1 MYLSSN
7 VAYRKLGGDT
17 MATAIVLNSTINLK
31 YAIEKDGDTKIKSM
45 TLSGLGENADIS
57 SIKKTVDA
65 ISMLQLGEQVDI
77 NRIKNSYLE

>member
-1 MYLSSN
+1 
-7 VAYRKLGGDT
+7 

-45 TLSGLGENADIS
+45 TLSGIRENADIN

-65 ISMLQLGEQVDI
+65 ISMLQLGEAVEV
-77 NRIKNSYLE
+77 NRVKNSFLY

>member
-1 MYLSSN
+1 
-7 VAYRKLGGDT
+7 

-45 TLSGLGENADIS
+45 TLSGIRENADIN

-65 ISMLQLGEQVDI
+65 ISLLQTGEAVEV
-77 NRIKNSYLE
+77 NRVKNSFLY

>member
-1 MYLSSN
+1 
-7 VAYRKLGGDT
+7 

>member
-1 MYLSSN
+1 
-7 VAYRKLGGDT
+7 
-17 MATAIVLNSTINLK
+17 MATEKFSSSTINLK

-65 ISMLQLGEQVDI
+65 ISMLQAGEQVEV
-77 NRIKNSYLE
+77 NRVKNSFLY

>member
-1 MYLSSN
+1 
-7 VAYRKLGGDT
+7 

-45 TLSGLGENADIS
+45 TLSGIRENADIN

-65 ISMLQLGEQVDI
+65 ISLLQIGEAVEV
-77 NRIKNSYLE
+77 NRVKNSFLY

>member
-1 MYLSSN
+1 
-7 VAYRKLGGDT
+7 

-45 TLSGLGENADIS
+45 TLSGIRENADIN

-65 ISMLQLGEQVDI
+65 ISMLQIGEAVEV
-77 NRIKNSYLE
+77 NRVKNSFLY

>member
-1 MYLSSN
+1 
-7 VAYRKLGGDT
+7 
-17 MATAIVLNSTINLK
+17 MATAIVLNSSINLK

-65 ISMLQLGEQVDI
+65 ISMLQAGEQVDI

>member
-1 MYLSSN
+1 
-7 VAYRKLGGDT
+7 
-17 MATAIVLNSTINLK
+17 MATAIVLNSSINLK

-65 ISMLQLGEQVDI
+65 ISRLQLGEQVDI

>member
-1 MYLSSN
+1 
-7 VAYRKLGGDT
+7 

-31 YAIEKDGDTKIKSM
+31 YAIEKDGATKIKSM

-65 ISMLQLGEQVDI
+65 ISMLQVGEAVEV
-77 NRIKNSYLE
+77 NRVKNSFLY